1 MAHHVPAF
9 PADHYINR
17 ELSWLAF
24 NARVLEEARDPTNPW
39 LERLKFL
46 SIFSSN
52 LDEFF
57 EVRVAG
63 LQQQLYAG
71 IAAQDYAADG
81 LDPARQLAE
90 IDRRV
95 HDLVAEQERGLHD
108 DVIPGLAAGGIT
120 WVRLEQLDHACD
132 LFGRA

>member
-1 MAHHVPAF
+1 MPHHTPAF
-9 PADHYINR
+9 PPDHYINR
-17 ELSWLAF
+17 ELSWLGF

-46 SIFSSN
+46 AIFSSN

-71 IAAQDYAADG
+71 IAAQDYAADA
-81 LDPARQLAE
+81 LDPARQLGE

-108 DVIPGLAAGGIT
+108 EVIPGLAAGGKT
-120 WVRLEQLDHACD
+120 
-132 LFGRA
+132 